1 MTARASARFLRQS
14 LWVTALAVL
23 ALPGGVK
30 AQEEPGQ
37 QAAGPRPTT
46 LARRSTVYAP
56 RAVAATSQPMATS
69 AALEIMAKGGNA
81 YDAAIAAAAVLGV
94 VEPHMTGMGG
104 DIFTL
109 SWNAQEK
116 KLQGMRSIGR
126 AGSLATRELLVQR
139 GRTSMPGSGAES
151 VTVPGTVAG
160 WGALL
165 QRYGTMSLAQVLE
178 PAIRLADEGFP
189 VTPIIAEDWA
199 NQVNK
204 LRRDEGAR
212 ATFLIPEGEGR
223 SPRAGEWFRNPDLAR
238 SLRAVATG
246 GPDAFYKGPLGR
258 TVADGLQKLGGFITV
273 EDLAKHQVEWVDP
286 ISAPFHGYRMYQL
299 PPPNQGIAALQMLR
313 LLDGY
318 DLKAMGH
325 NSAEYIH
332 LMTEVKKLAY
342 ADLAEHIADPDFM
355 RVKPEQLLSDD
366 YIRQRKALIDLRKP
380 AERVEPGRF
389 MTESE
394 TIYLSV
400 ADEQGNMV
408 SLIQSVF
415 GYFGSGVVIPG
426 TGIVL
431 QNRGSGFTM
440 EEGHPNTIAP
450 GKRPFHTIIP
460 AFVTKITPQG
470 EEPWLAYGVMGGGY
484 QPQGHVQVLLNMIEF
499 GMDLQ
504 TAIDAPRVA
513 HAGGLRITLEAPIG
527 DDVRAKLTA
536 MGHQVGDAGRL
547 TYGGAQAV
555 MKLVRGWAA
564 GSDPRK
570 DGQAAGRQ
578 Q

>member
-1 MTARASARFLRQS
+1 
-14 LWVTALAVL
+14 V
-23 ALPGGVK
+23 
-30 AQEEPGQ
+30 
-37 QAAGPRPTT
+37 
-46 LARRSTVYAP
+46 
-56 RAVAATSQPMATS
+56 
-69 AALEIMAKGGNA
+69 
-81 YDAAIAAAAVLGV
+81 AAAAVLGV
-94 VEPHMTGMGG
+94 TVPHMTGMGG
-104 DIFTL
+104 DVFAL
-109 SWNAQEK
+109 FWSARDG

-126 AGSLATRELLVQR
+126 AGSLASRELLLER

-165 QRYGTMSLAQVLE
+165 EQYGTMTLAQVLE
-178 PAIRLADEGFP
+178 SAIRLADEGFP

-199 NQVNK
+199 NQVAK
-204 LRRDEGAR
+204 LGRDEGAR
-212 ATFLIPEGEGR
+212 ATFLIDGER
-223 SPRAGEWFRNPDLAR
+223 SPKAGEWFRNPDLAS
-238 SLRAVATG
+238 SLRQVAAG

-258 TVADGLQKLGGFITV
+258 GIAEGLQKLGGFVTP
-273 EDLAKHQVEWVDP
+273 EDLARHEVEWVAP
-286 ISAPFHGYRMYQL
+286 ISAPFRGYRMYQL

-313 LLDGY
+313 MLDGY
-318 DLKAMGH
+318 DLAAMGH

-332 LMTEVKKLAY
+332 LLTEVKKLAY
-342 ADLAEHIADPDFM
+342 ADLSAHVADPDFM
-355 RVKPEQLLSDD
+355 RVKPEQLLSEE
-366 YIRQRKALIDLRKP
+366 YLRSRRGLIDLQRP

-389 MTESE
+389 LTESE

-440 EEGHPNTIAP
+440 TEGHPNTIEP

-460 AFVTKITPQG
+460 AFVTRDTPQG

-484 QPQGHVQVLLNMIEF
+484 QPQGHVQVLLNLVVF

-504 TAIDAPRVA
+504 SAIDAPRVA
-513 HAGGLRITLEAPIG
+513 HSGGLRITLEGPIG
-527 DDVRAKLTA
+527 DDVRAQLTA

-570 DGQAAGRQ
+570 DGHAAGR
-578 Q
+578 

>member
-1 MTARASARFLRQS
+1 MSLRPFSRTVLVGVALLTAPLRWAPASA
-14 LWVTALAVL
+14 
-23 ALPGGVK
+23 
-30 AQEEPGQ
+30 QEQPD
-37 QAAGPRPTT
+37 AGPRPTT
-46 LARRSTVYAP
+46 LAHRSTVYAP

-81 YDAAIAAAAVLGV
+81 YDAAVAAAAVLGV

-109 SWNAQEK
+109 SWSAQEK
-116 KLQGMRSIGR
+116 KLRGMRSIGR
-126 AGSLATRELLVQR
+126 AGSLVSRQVLVER

-160 WGALL
+160 WAALL
-165 QRYGTMSLAQVLE
+165 ERYGTMTLAQVLE
-178 PAIRLADEGFP
+178 PAIGLADQGFP
-189 VTPIIAEDWA
+189 VTPIIAEDWE
-199 NQVNK
+199 NQVAK

-212 ATFLIPEGEGR
+212 ATFLIGGER
-223 SPRAGEWFRNPDLAR
+223 SPAAGEWFRNPDLAS
-238 SLRAVATG
+238 SLRQVANG
-246 GPDAFYKGPLGR
+246 GPDAFYKGALGR
-258 TVADGLQKLGGFITV
+258 TVAEGLQKLGGFITV
-273 EDLAKHQVEWVDP
+273 DDLARHQVEWVEP

-325 NSAEYIH
+325 NTAEYIH
-332 LMTEVKKLAY
+332 LLTEVKKLAY
-342 ADLAEHIADPDFM
+342 ADLSAHIADPDFM
-355 RVKPEQLLSDD
+355 RVKPEQLLSDE
-366 YIRQRKALIDLRKP
+366 YIRTRKSLIDLQKP
-380 AERVEPGRF
+380 AERAEPGRF
-389 MTESE
+389 LTDSE

-440 EEGHPNTIAP
+440 AEGHPNTIAP

-460 AFVTKITPQG
+460 AFVTRVTPQG

-527 DDVRAKLTA
+527 DAVRAKLTA

-547 TYGGAQAV
+547 SYGGAQAV

-570 DGQAAGRQ
+570 DGHAAGR
-578 Q
+578 